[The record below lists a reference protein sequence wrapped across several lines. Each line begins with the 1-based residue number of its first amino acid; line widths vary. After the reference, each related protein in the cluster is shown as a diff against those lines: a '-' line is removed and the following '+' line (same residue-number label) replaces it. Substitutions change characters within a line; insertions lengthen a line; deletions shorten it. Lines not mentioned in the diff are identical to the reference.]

1 MSATA
6 AGTLA
11 HDDGVKIMG
20 FLLQQK
26 SFSPGDK
33 VPTFD
38 DATQSRIMLLHRGGP
53 TDEQ

>member
-6 AGTLA
+6 AGTPA
-11 HDDGVKIMG
+11 HDDGVKIMS

-38 DATQSRIMLLHRGGP
+38 DATQSRIMLLYRGGP
-53 TDEQ
+53 TDE